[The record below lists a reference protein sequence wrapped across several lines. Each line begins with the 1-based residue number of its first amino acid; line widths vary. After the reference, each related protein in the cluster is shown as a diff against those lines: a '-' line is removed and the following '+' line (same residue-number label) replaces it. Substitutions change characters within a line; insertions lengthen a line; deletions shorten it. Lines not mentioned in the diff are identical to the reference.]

1 MVTHHNSS
9 TIQNKDTI
17 TVHNCVKSM
26 GDSQHCAVSK
36 LVTNC
41 CLDQFI
47 SPAKPA
53 QWRLWTPWYRLFIE
67 QLINIM
73 ERPVLIHALLD
84 IQMTV

>member
-53 QWRLWTPWYRLFIE
+53 Q
-67 QLINIM
+67 
-73 ERPVLIHALLD
+73 
-84 IQMTV
+84 